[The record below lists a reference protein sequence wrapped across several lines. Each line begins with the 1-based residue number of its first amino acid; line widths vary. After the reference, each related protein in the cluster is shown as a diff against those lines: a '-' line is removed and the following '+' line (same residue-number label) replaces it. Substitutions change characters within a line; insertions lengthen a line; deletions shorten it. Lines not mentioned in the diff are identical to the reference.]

1 MDYYGRQYSQRYPAT
16 FYGYRRHWFI
26 RSYAVCL
33 KDISFFFSNAS
44 APGFAQGFDGGL

>member
-16 FYGYRRHWFI
+16 FYGYRRHS
-26 RSYAVCL
+26 RTVHTRCL

-44 APGFAQGFDGGL
+44 ASDFAQGFDGGP